1 MKKILLVTLLSLAF
15 IQSSFA
21 FWVNPRIIINPPRTY
36 AEARVVNVWARPIVC
51 SGQVA
56 FQTTTGRVQF
66 AYFNNQYIMPGQF
79 AFAYV
84 YTNIYEQFMFGRGGV
99 NCFFY

>member
-1 MKKILLVTLLSLAF
+1 MKKMLIIAILSMAMV
-15 IQSSFA
+15 QSSFA
-21 FWVNPRIIINPPRTY
+21 FWVNPRIIITPPRTY
-36 AEARVVNVWARPIVC
+36 AEARVVNVWNRPIVC

-56 FQTTTGRVQF
+56 FQTNSGRVQY
-66 AYFNNQYIMPGQF
+66 AYFNRQFIYPRQY

-84 YTNIYEQFMFGRGGV
+84 YTNVYEPFMFGNGGV